1 MANLDL
7 SRTKVLTFDCYG
19 TLIDWEAGIL
29 DALHRYLP
37 PALSSDDELLEDYA
51 ALEAAAEAGPYES
64 YRVILGRS
72 LATVIGEHDVDLADD
87 QQMELGGS
95 VVDWPAFHDS
105 ADALRKLTTRFDL
118 GVITNC
124 DNDLFA
130 ASNAKLGEP
139 FRWVVTAEQAR
150 SYKPSL
156 NNFHLAFDR
165 IDAARDEIVHVA
177 QSLFHDHVPA
187 KQLGLQTVWINRR
200 AGRAGAGATPPAE
213 AAPDATFDDMAS
225 FAEYATQASASA
237 ELR

>member
-29 DALHRYLP
+29 GALRRYLSPDSATDDAL
-37 PALSSDDELLEDYA
+37 LEEYA

-72 LATVIGEHDVDLADD
+72 LATVIRNHGMNLNADD
-87 QQMELGGS
+87 MEALGGS
-95 VVDWPAFHDS
+95 VIDWPAFPDS
-105 ADALRKLTTRFDL
+105 ADALRALATRFDL
-118 GVITNC
+118 APITNC
-124 DNDLFA
+124 DDDLFA
-130 ASNAKLGEP
+130 ASNARLGKP
-139 FRWVVTAEQAR
+139 FKWVITAQRAR

-156 NNFHLAFDR
+156 NNFHVAFER
-165 IDAARDEIVHVA
+165 IGADRDEIIHVA

-200 AGRAGAGATPPAE
+200 AGRPGAGATPQAE
-213 AAPDATFDDMAS
+213 GTPDATFNDMAS
-225 FAEYATQASASA
+225 FAAYALADGG
-237 ELR
+237 